1 MCQSTTSPSF
11 SSPYPLTSTK
21 LTGNY
26 VVLTILLSGQTQVKS
41 AESSG
46 TTVGAHPDIH
56 RVYTHMHKH
65 TENEYI
71 NLISGNMAKQMKAKR
86 WSRELYSVVKQGVLP
101 VWMGEL
107 VGCFGFWGF
116 FFLFGFLV
124 FYEQI
129 GLGHFILFAL
139 RQQDVFNTHTFID
152 STAYVGSYQSSSIS
166 HFNSRFL
173 VKTAVYKYNNLNCF
187 IQPMNVINCNFHASV
202 FYNVIITAT
211 FEQ

>member
-21 LTGNY
+21 LTENY
-26 VVLTILLSGQTQVKS
+26 LVLTILLSGQTQVKS

-46 TTVGAHPDIH
+46 TTVGAHPDI
-56 RVYTHMHKH
+56 RTVYTHMHIH

-107 VGCFGFWGF
+107 VGCFRFLGGVFCLV
-116 FFLFGFLV
+116 FLFF
-124 FYEQI
+124 
-129 GLGHFILFAL
+129 
-139 RQQDVFNTHTFID
+139 
-152 STAYVGSYQSSSIS
+152 
-166 HFNSRFL
+166 
-173 VKTAVYKYNNLNCF
+173 
-187 IQPMNVINCNFHASV
+187 MNK
-202 FYNVIITAT
+202 
-211 FEQ
+211 